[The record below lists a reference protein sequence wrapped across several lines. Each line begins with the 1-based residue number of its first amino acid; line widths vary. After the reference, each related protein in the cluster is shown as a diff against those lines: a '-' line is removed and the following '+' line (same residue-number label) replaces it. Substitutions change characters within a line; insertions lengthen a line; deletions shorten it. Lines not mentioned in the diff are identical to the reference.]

1 MIRFQTE
8 FELPTCSIDPVTAVA
23 LALGGIAGGA
33 ASSMAGGGSGAPA
46 PTPAAPPTQAAPQ
59 QAPIGQKSQGQ
70 SSTPSFVGASAVP
83 SGQSGQKT
91 LLGQ

>member
-8 FELPTCSIDPVTAVA
+8 FELPTCSVDPVTAVA

-33 ASSMAGGGSGAPA
+33 ASSMAGGGS
-46 PTPAAPPTQAAPQ
+46 APPTPQAPPAAAAPQ
-59 QAPIGQKSQGQ
+59 QQPVGSRDAAR
-70 SSTPSFVGASAVP
+70 SSAPSFVGASAVP

>member
-8 FELPTCSIDPVTAVA
+8 YEPLTCSVDPVTAVA

-33 ASSMAGGGSGAPA
+33 ASAMSGGSAPA
-46 PTPAAPPTQAAPQ
+46 PTPTAPPPMAAPQ
-59 QAPIGQKSQGQ
+59 QSPTGQKPQSQSNQ
-70 SSTPSFVGASAVP
+70 PSFVGASAVP
-83 SGQSGQKT
+83 TGQSGQKT